1 MVPEALGEMGKAPQG
16 LLQPESFLESLLQ
29 IRSSLEAFDQLT
41 KTLIASGYFEEPLE
55 VLPLMT
61 DFSQAIWKI

>member
-1 MVPEALGEMGKAPQG
+1 MVPEALGEMGKAPQD

-29 IRSSLEAFDQLT
+29 IRSSLEAFDQLI
-41 KTLIASGYFEEPLE
+41 KTLIAPGHFEESLE